1 MRSPDSA
8 LAVQERVTVG
18 IGRGP
23 SYFASAMA
31 IPALLLSPLQGS
43 QPVGIVATRPIYG
56 AVSREGAT
64 LDRDLEA
71 LRVVVQQ
78 ATPEAEI
85 VKDPVFALERNVT
98 RRVRARLVRRD
109 RHLPMAESP
118 DELHRMLERRV

>member
-31 IPALLLSPLQGS
+31 VPAILLAPLQGI
-43 QPVGIVATRPIYG
+43 QPAGITATRPVYS

-64 LDRDLEA
+64 LDRHLAA
-71 LRVVVQQ
+71 LRIVVQQ
-78 ATPEAEI
+78 ATPEPEVAM
-85 VKDPVFALERNVT
+85 DPVFALERNVT
-98 RRVRARLVRRD
+98 RRVRARLVKRD